1 MDNNYYNY
9 NNTPNNNQVN
19 QQNGTGQGAGGYQPY
34 GAGSGQGSSGYAYS
48 SYQNNYNPY
57 QQPGQQQR
65 PKKPKKQH
73 RGFGATLGK
82 SVAIA
87 LVFGLVAGGVFTGVS
102 YVGTKTLGIVGEKSE
117 PDSDGKDSDSSA
129 SVQQTKTGEAENL
142 SDVSAIAR
150 EAMPSIVAIT
160 NMGTISYQTFWGIQE
175 QQSESCGSGI
185 IIKQDDKYLYIV
197 TNNHVVK
204 DADEL
209 TVQFADNETVK
220 CEVKGTDESDD
231 LAVVKVALSDIKE
244 DTLKNI
250 KVASVADENEELVVG
265 QGVIAIGNA
274 LGYGQSVTNGII
286 SALGRS
292 VTVQDEQTGQTIV
305 NNNMIQTN
313 AAINPGNSGGA
324 LLNARGEVIGINS
337 AKYSDTQV
345 EGFGYAIPITDAMPI
360 VDQLITR
367 EKVDE
372 SKTAFLGI
380 KGQDMSS
387 DIASAYNM
395 PEGIYLYEVVKG
407 SPAEDA
413 GLRQGDIITKFDK
426 QTVKS
431 MSELKQQLAYY
442 QAGEKV
448 KITYQRLESEGY
460 TEQTVEVKL
469 GSIPASEKQNNK

>member
-9 NNTPNNNQVN
+9 NNTQNNNQTN
-19 QQNGTGQGAGGYQPY
+19 QQNGQTQAGNAGGYNSY
-34 GAGSGQGSSGYAYS
+34 SMGSQNGNGYAYS
-48 SYQNNYNPY
+48 GYQNGYNPY
-57 QQPGQQQR
+57 QQPGQTQKPR
-65 PKKPKKQH
+65 KPKKQH
-73 RGFGATLGK
+73 GFGVTLGK

-102 YVGTKTLGIVGEKSE
+102 YVGTKTLGIASVKEQT
-117 PDSDGKDSDSSA
+117 KDSSDKGTGGSA

-142 SDVSAIAR
+142 SDVSAIAK

-160 NMGTISYQTFWGIQE
+160 NMGTVSYQTFWGIQQ

-209 TVQFADNETVK
+209 TVQFSDNETVK
-220 CEVKGTDESDD
+220 CEVKGMDEADD
-231 LAVVKVALSDIKE
+231 LAVVKVALSDIKA
-244 DTLKNI
+244 DTLKTI
-250 KVASVADENEELVVG
+250 KVASVADESEELVVG

-324 LLNARGEVIGINS
+324 LLNAKGEVIGINS

-360 VDQLITR
+360 VEQLIER
-367 EKVDE
+367 EKVDQ

-380 KGQDMSS
+380 QGQDMSA

-442 QAGEKV
+442 KAGEKV
-448 KITYQRLESEGY
+448 KITFERLSQNGY
-460 TEQTVEVKL
+460 EEQTVEVKL
-469 GSIPASEKQNNK
+469 GSAPASQK

>member
-9 NNTPNNNQVN
+9 NNTQNSNQTN
-19 QQNGTGQGAGGYQPY
+19 PQNGQAQAGNAGGYSQY
-34 GAGSGQGSSGYAYS
+34 SAGGQNGSGYGYGSC
-48 SYQNNYNPY
+48 QNGFNPY
-57 QQPGQQQR
+57 QQPGQMQ
-65 PKKPKKQH
+65 KPRKTKKQH
-73 RGFGATLGK
+73 GFGATLGK

-102 YVGTKTLGIVGEKSE
+102 YVGTKALGIASVKEQTKESGDKSK
-117 PDSDGKDSDSSA
+117 GGSA
-129 SVQQTKTGEAENL
+129 SVQQTKTGDAENL

-160 NMGTISYQTFWGIQE
+160 NMGTVSYQTFWGIQQ

-209 TVQFADNETVK
+209 TVQFSDNETVK
-220 CEVKGTDESDD
+220 CKVKGMDEADD

-244 DTLKNI
+244 DTLKTI
-250 KVASVADENEELVVG
+250 KVASVADESEELVVG

-324 LLNARGEVIGINS
+324 LLNAKGEVIGINS

-367 EKVDE
+367 EKVDQ

-380 KGQDMSS
+380 QGQDMSA
-387 DIASAYNM
+387 DIAKAYNM
-395 PEGIYLYEVVKG
+395 PEGIYLYQVVKG

-442 QAGEKV
+442 KAGEKV
-448 KITYQRLESEGY
+448 KITFERLDSKGY
-460 TEQTVEVKL
+460 EEHTVEVEL
-469 GSIPASEKQNNK
+469 GSVPASQQQ

>member
-9 NNTPNNNQVN
+9 NQNQN
-19 QQNGTGQGAGGYQPY
+19 MNG
-34 GAGSGQGSSGYAYS
+34 
-48 SYQNNYNPY
+48 YNPY
-57 QQPGQQQR
+57 QQPGQMQMPR
-65 PKKPKKQH
+65 KPKKKH
-73 RGFGATLGK
+73 GFGATLGK
-82 SVAIA
+82 CVAIA
-87 LVFGLVAGGVFTGVS
+87 LVFGLVAGGVFTGIS
-102 YVGTKTLGIVGEKSE
+102 YVGTKALGITSAKEKE
-117 PDSDGKDSDSSA
+117 DTSDAGSSKT
-129 SVQQTKTGEAENL
+129 STNVQQTKTGEAENL
-142 SDVSAIAR
+142 SDVSAIAK

-160 NMGTISYQTFWGIQE
+160 NMGTISYQTFWGIQQ

-209 TVQFADNETVK
+209 TVQFSDNETVK
-220 CEVKGTDESDD
+220 CEVKGMDASDD
-231 LAVVKVALSDIKE
+231 LAVVKVALSDIKK
-244 DTLKNI
+244 DTLNTI
-250 KVASVADENEELVVG
+250 KVASTADENEELVVG

-324 LLNARGEVIGINS
+324 LLNAKGEVIGINS

-372 SKTAFLGI
+372 SKTAYLGI
-380 KGQDMSS
+380 QGQDMSS

-395 PEGIYLYEVVKG
+395 PEGIYLYQVING
-407 SPAEDA
+407 SPAEKA

-431 MSELKQQLAYY
+431 MSALKQQLAYY
-442 QAGEKV
+442 KAGEKV
-448 KITYQRLESEGY
+448 KVTFERLDQNGY
-460 TEQTVEVKL
+460 KEQTVEVKL
-469 GSIPASEKQNNK
+469 GSLPASQKQNNK